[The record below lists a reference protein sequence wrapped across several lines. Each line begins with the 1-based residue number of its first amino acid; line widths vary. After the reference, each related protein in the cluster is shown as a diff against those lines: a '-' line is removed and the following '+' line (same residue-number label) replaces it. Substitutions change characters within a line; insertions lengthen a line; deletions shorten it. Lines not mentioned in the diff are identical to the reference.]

1 MALSIFSPVADWAS
15 SVAYQKFSIVK
26 YNDKIYY
33 ALVDHTSGGSFDST
47 KWGGYTTDPF
57 GSVISNED
65 TTDSERPHFFF
76 TPSYGVNVANQPRT
90 KITQFG
96 EGYQQR
102 IPESINNNLL
112 RLSVTFE
119 NRSAR
124 EATAIL
130 HFLNA
135 RNGSQAFLYTPPEP
149 YATMKLFACF
159 NWSEQSQFYNN
170 ISINAEFTEV
180 PV

>member
-1 MALSIFSPVADWAS
+1 MALSIYSPVSEWAAATS
-15 SVAYQKFSIVK
+15 YTKYDIVK

-33 ALVDHTSGGSFDST
+33 ATRDSSAASFSTDNFGGH
-47 KWGGYTTDPF
+47 TTDPF
-57 GSVISNED
+57 GTVITNTD
-65 TTDSERPHFFF
+65 TTDATRPHFFF
-76 TPSYGVNVANQPRT
+76 TPSYGASIQNQPRT

-102 IPESINNNLL
+102 IPESVNNILL
-112 RLSVTFE
+112 QGTFAFE
-119 NRSAR
+119 NRSAK
-124 EATAIL
+124 EAKAIL

-135 RNGSQAFLYTPPEP
+135 RNGSEAFLFTPPEP
-149 YATMKLFACF
+149 YATMRLFMCM
-159 NWSEQSQFYNN
+159 NWTQQSQFYNN